1 MFLYDILLQQCRK
14 ASRKILLASLH
25 SSPLC
30 FTLNYKASLSLTEF
44 FPKRHKL
51 YGYAIQNV
59 NTHIPKSENQL
70 DWWKGIQCW
79 KTCQKLN
86 STDVA
91 EELKPV
97 YNTICSITEQ
107 FENQNSIFSSKVFC
121 DSEKEVFSQAKDIQ
135 QERKSWKGIQE
146 NTSLSNIYWRCYWPG
161 SYAPRGVI
169 DQCICL

>member
-1 MFLYDILLQQCRK
+1 MFLYDILLQRCRK
-14 ASRKILLASLH
+14 ASWKILLASLH

-97 YNTICSITEQ
+97 YNTNCSLKNNLKTRIQ
-107 FENQNSIFSSKVFC
+107 SSVPKFFAIQKRKFSRRQKTYNRNAKV
-121 DSEKEVFSQAKDIQ
+121 EKVYKRIPPYLTYIGDA
-135 QERKSWKGIQE
+135 
-146 NTSLSNIYWRCYWPG
+146 
-161 SYAPRGVI
+161 I
-169 DQCICL
+169 DQGATRLGGL